1 MRLLTIF
8 FAFFVFHLQAYAS
21 TLVSGLPPSTLYS
34 EEQELFIL
42 DFTGV
47 SVKDLSTGQVTYN
60 AVTGLRNGYNPNL
73 NGQLYFYTTGQHLG
87 YESSLGMANTS
98 EEFNILVDLVG
109 GGTIWPDYTMN
120 VLPFSSLIQLLDVPT
135 FDMSTTAGVV
145 NFMISSFD
153 AATGSPIAW
162 QDLMGID
169 VVDSGIYAPLKGT
182 VQPHVSG
189 RPDIFT
195 YIANSGESGWDSI
208 LAFVRAK
215 NGKMGYSFFYV
226 YIP

>member
-8 FAFFVFHLQAYAS
+8 FAFFVLQLQAYAS

-47 SVKDLSTGQVTYN
+47 SVEDSSTGQVTHD
-60 AVTGLRNGYNPNL
+60 AVTDLRNGYNPNL
-73 NGQLYFYTTGQHLG
+73 NGQLYFYTTGKHLG
-87 YESSLGMANTS
+87 YGSSPGMANTT

-109 GGTIWPDYTMN
+109 GITIWPDYTMN

-135 FDMSTTAGVV
+135 FDMSTTSGVA

-153 AATGSPIAW
+153 GATGSAIAW

-169 VVDSGIYAPLKGT
+169 IVDSGIYAPLKGT

-195 YIANSGESGWDSI
+195 YIANPGQSGWDSI

-215 NGKMGYSFFYV
+215 NGKMGYNFFYI